1 MIRIKLHS
9 SIFTC
14 DYCDQTFARKD
25 YLTKHKVACG
35 MKKLKK
41 DDKQKK
47 VTCNICIE
55 IFENKASLKKH
66 IGIRNQLPKCDTCDK
81 IFKTKKILKEHKLF
95 HTIENLNA

>member
-1 MIRIKLHS
+1 
-9 SIFTC
+9 
-14 DYCDQTFARKD
+14 
-25 YLTKHKVACG
+25 